1 MITEVLQRIQ
11 AIVPIYPGTAEP
23 DATLPYATYTE
34 SSTPIV
40 TFDGIAG
47 YEDSFSV
54 AVVANSK
61 LSAERLRDAIIA
73 AVHGI
78 RLNDIVLYYQDSTYV
93 DYADMGI
100 SSYEI
105 NFNVLK

>member
-1 MITEVLQRIQ
+1 MDKVLSTIQ
-11 AIVPIYPGTAEP
+11 AILPIYPGTAEP
-23 DATLPYATYTE
+23 ESMLPYATYSE

-40 TFDGIAG
+40 TFDGFAGEEVSFTIAI
-47 YEDSFSV
+47 F
-54 AVVANSK
+54 ANKK
-61 LSAERLRDAIIA
+61 LSAEYLRDSIIRA
-73 AVHGI
+73 LHGKSFDDTI
-78 RLNDIVLYYQDSTYV
+78 LYYQDSTYV